1 SYLAHT
7 DMIES
12 LFGAYKEKMKVSWL
26 SSFTESVLAMP
37 VLLGGLDEETVRQAL
52 SQTRQEEVQEWFA
65 AMVPEGSLLKQRR
78 AAFSAGKQNCGNS
91 SNKNTC

>member
-1 SYLAHT
+1 MAWAVYEKMKGFLDQQAQRLPSEDIPYLAHT

-37 VLLGGLDEETVRQAL
+37 VLLGRLDKETVRQAL
-52 SQTRQEEVQEWFA
+52 SQTR
-65 AMVPEGSLLKQRR
+65 
-78 AAFSAGKQNCGNS
+78 
-91 SNKNTC
+91 